1 MPAKLSSLID
11 EEKSKVIQWRR
22 ELHQHPELGNREF
35 KTSSKVA
42 AHLKSLGLEVRTGIA
57 STGVVGILKGGK
69 PGPVIALRADMD
81 GLPVTER
88 NNLPYK
94 STDTTTYNNRVVG
107 VMHACGHDS
116 HVSILMGTAEVLSK
130 VKSELPGTIVF
141 IFQPAEEGP
150 PEGEE
155 GGAKEMVKQ
164 GVLDNPK
171 ADVVFGLHIKAE
183 VPTGT
188 IEYRPGGFMAAVNT
202 LKIIVT
208 GKQAHGANP
217 WLGIDPIVTSAEI
230 INNLQTI
237 VSRNVRIT
245 RNPAVVTIG
254 SIHGGVRSNII
265 PESVEMLATVRTFS
279 DADEQLVLKRITQ
292 IVTKTAEMNDA
303 KAEIISIENN
313 HYPVTYND
321 PALTEKMLP
330 ALNAA
335 TGNQVKLRDPETGAE
350 DFSFYQKKVPGL
362 FFFLGGLPA
371 GNDPAKA
378 AAHHTPDFII
388 DDSNLDVGMKAFCNL
403 VFLYAKQSSVK

>member
-1 MPAKLSSLID
+1 
-11 EEKSKVIQWRR
+11 
-22 ELHQHPELGNREF
+22 
-35 KTSSKVA
+35 
-42 AHLKSLGLEVRTGIA
+42 
-57 STGVVGILKGGK
+57 
-69 PGPVIALRADMD
+69 
-81 GLPVTER
+81 
-88 NNLPYK
+88 
-94 STDTTTYNNRVVG
+94 
-107 VMHACGHDS
+107 
-116 HVSILMGTAEVLSK
+116 LSK
-130 VKSELPGTIVF
+130 IKSEVPGTIVF

-150 PEGEE
+150 PEGEL
-155 GGAKEMVKQ
+155 GGAQEMVKQ

-202 LKIIVT
+202 LKIIIT

-217 WLGIDPIVTSAEI
+217 WLGIDPIVTSAEM

-245 RNPAVVTIG
+245 RNPAVVTVG

-279 DADEQLVLKRITQ
+279 DSDEQLVLKRINE
-292 IVTKTAEMNDA
+292 IVTKTAEMNHA

-321 PALTEKMLP
+321 PSLTEKMLP

-371 GNDPAKA
+371 GLDPSKA
-378 AAHHTPDFII
+378 AAHHTPDFMI

-403 VFLYAKQSSVK
+403 VFLYAKQNTGK